1 MSKIGTS
8 LENTNKLKELIV
20 NNPELPLLIFVG
32 EEAYAGE
39 FSYNMAEVNFV
50 GIEELTVYKNYCI
63 EKEEYKEQLIDDLSD
78 VEEYKELS
86 DKEYF
91 EMIDKKVEE
100 AEYIKAIVV
109 NVG

>member
-20 NNPELPLLIFVG
+20 NNPQLPLLIFVG
-32 EEAYAGE
+32 EEAYTGE
-39 FSYNMAEVNFV
+39 FPLNMAEVNSV
-50 GIEELTVYKNYCI
+50 GIEELTVYKNYYM

-78 VEEYKELS
+78 VEEYKKLS
-86 DKEYF
+86 DVEYF

-100 AEYIKAIVV
+100 TEYTKAIVV
-109 NVG
+109 YVG

>member
-32 EEAYAGE
+32 EEAYTDE

-50 GIEELTVYKNYCI
+50 GIEELTVYKDFYI
-63 EKEEYKEQLIDDLSD
+63 EKEEYEEELIDDLSD
-78 VEEYKELS
+78 VEEFKELS
-86 DKEYF
+86 DTEYF
-91 EMIDKKVEE
+91 KMIKQKVEE
-100 AEYIKAIVV
+100 AEYTKAIVV